1 MTIPAPY
8 QRFEGEVLPEW
19 IDWNGHLNLA
29 YYVVL
34 FDRATD
40 LLFDELGL
48 GLDYR
53 RDEEKATFV
62 VETHNLYER
71 ELLVGER
78 VRIATQILGSDDKR
92 LHLGH
97 EMFRLRDGER
107 SATQELMFLH
117 IDLQARRVASDPV
130 RVFECLRV
138 GPRPF
143 RRLGQHIPVLCR
155 EQRRCDVHLLQLRS
169 CAKV

>member
-19 IDWNGHLNLA
+19 IDWNGHMNLA

-53 RDEEKATFV
+53 RK
-62 VETHNLYER
+62 
-71 ELLVGER
+71 
-78 VRIATQILGSDDKR
+78 
-92 LHLGH
+92 H
-97 EMFRLRDGER
+97 E
-107 SATQELMFLH
+107 
-117 IDLQARRVASDPV
+117 
-130 RVFECLRV
+130 
-138 GPRPF
+138 
-143 RRLGQHIPVLCR
+143 
-155 EQRRCDVHLLQLRS
+155 
-169 CAKV
+169 